1 MSPAVTVIRIG
12 ADGWT
17 GLTAEHRQLV
27 LDADIVPGG
36 RRHLDLLPAAENQI
50 REPWPSPLRESAPAL
65 LWKYAGRRE
74 VALAS
79 GDPFVSGISGAAEE
93 RRVGKEGGIP

>member
-1 MSPAVTVIRIG
+1 MSPAVTVIGIG

-27 LDADIVPGG
+27 LDADIVLGG
-36 RRHLDLLPAAENQI
+36 RRHLDLLPASENPI
-50 REPWPSPLRESAPAL
+50 REPWPSPPRESLPAL
-65 LWKYAGRRE
+65 LRTYDGRRV

-79 GDPFVSGISGAAEE
+79 GDPFVSVTVGTLVESLRHGA
-93 RRVGKEGGIP
+93 GGVV